1 MNAFSMINA
10 RLPNPTSPGHITLQQ
25 LEAYW
30 AYCGFSQN
38 SLLLRT
44 KIEVLVV
51 LVQVA
56 CQCRD
61 GLEA

>member
-1 MNAFSMINA
+1 MNAFSMINT

-25 LEAYW
+25 LE